1 MHSNYKQY
9 NSKSKPFLEATRE
22 ALEDQAWRQ
31 WVDNPTT
38 KVFLSLLRQERE
50 RLVRDVGYLATK
62 RTVADV
68 DVRMVA
74 TQIKTVDDI
83 IQIINDKDRY
93 KDNGSNRPRV

>member
-1 MHSNYKQY
+1 M
-9 NSKSKPFLEATRE
+9 
-22 ALEDQAWRQ
+22 
-31 WVDNPTT
+31 
-38 KVFLSLLRQERE
+38 FLSLLRQERE